1 MESSKKLFTPEFAA
15 INLIVFLNY
24 CNIALFFYFT
34 EYLASISIP
43 DEWWGFLISVFSLV
57 ILVLRP
63 MISPFSNAHNSRKW
77 LIWST
82 LGVMAI
88 LCCYGLAHGVVSMTF
103 VRVLHGVAYVVMTV
117 AITSRMVV
125 SIPKERSSLAFS
137 VISVISLLP
146 YAVVPPLVVQATDIL
161 GSFPAALMAAAL
173 LMGLTFP
180 LMAIMPG
187 DSKNIE
193 RQAATTLSLDEIKSN
208 FKNTSIVATLLIAV
222 VVWTAYAPVF
232 FFLNK
237 FGNSIGVSNPGFF
250 FTISSVA
257 EIVVRLVGGGLMD
270 KGNKPRLLMAAVL
283 WLAGCYSIMVF
294 VNSANLFFLMG
305 LFMGIGWGL
314 IMPLLSSIVF
324 DISEPRF
331 RAFNTNITF
340 QMFQMGFFVGPIIG
354 AYFMNSGGLPQFF
367 VFAALSLVI
376 SLAPAV
382 WSFRHASDRR

>member
-1 MESSKKLFTPEFAA
+1 MESSKKLFTAEFAS

-34 EYLASISIP
+34 EYLSSISIP
-43 DEWWGFLISVFSLV
+43 AEWWGLLISVFSLV
-57 ILVLRP
+57 ILVMRP
-63 MISPFSNAHNSRKW
+63 LVSPFSNAHNSRKW
-77 LIWST
+77 LFWST

-88 LCCYGLAHGVVSMTF
+88 LCLYGFARGVVSMTF
-103 VRVLHGVAYVVMTV
+103 IRVLHGLAYVVMTV

-125 SIPKERSSLAFS
+125 SIPRERSSLAFS

-146 YAVVPPLVVQATDIL
+146 YAVVPPLVIQATDIL
-161 GSFPAALMAAAL
+161 GSFPAALMAAAV

-180 LMAIMPG
+180 LMTVMPD
-187 DSKNIE
+187 DSEKIE
-193 RQAATTLSLDEIKSN
+193 RQVATTLSLEEIKSN
-208 FKNTSIVATLLIAV
+208 FKNASIVVTLLIAV

-270 KGNKPRLLMAAVL
+270 KGNKPHLLMAAVL
-283 WLAGCYSIMVF
+283 WLAGCYAILGF
-294 VNSANLFFLMG
+294 VSSANHFFLMG

-340 QMFQMGFFVGPIIG
+340 QMFQMGFFVGPIVG
-354 AYFMNSGGLPQFF
+354 AYFMNASGLPQFF
-367 VFAALSLVI
+367 VYAAVSLILSV
-376 SLAPAV
+376 APAF
-382 WSFRHASDRR
+382 WIFSHGRDRR